1 MKWSSDI
8 THGTARSASTQTPD
22 GMHKPAMTTWSSDT
36 ARESVRSAI
45 TPLSD
50 VTREPALHILTRSRQ
65 PSMTQS
71 LDVTHE
77 AEQSAMTRTSAGARA
92 PHSRVTSRRV
102 GTSASI
108 NPATGSKTLV
118 TRELLTEQ
126 GSLTDSA
133 TSANTRPDKDIS
145 FVTSTQ
151 TDTEL
156 TTLGA
161 VIRRD
166 SNHDAKRQEEST
178 RAARP
183 VLDSRGH
190 SKHQMMTSSWPMT
203 STHVRDA
210 TVKTAST
217 LRPFVERQQTLVPSD
232 VTSSSVGRTLHDK
245 PAKFEKPARAFS
257 PRARS
262 VRNHSTIQR
271 DWMAEGGTQ
280 RSFIASPAAH
290 SKSAQVLLFLKS
302 GQHASA
308 STCQA
313 MCAVFVVSFI
323 LHKNKVTSFSEGRE
337 LVLDGTDES
346 CSTDES

>member
-156 TTLGA
+156 TTLGS

-183 VLDSRGH
+183 VLDSRRH
-190 SKHQMMTSSWPMT
+190 SKHQMMTSSRPMT

-217 LRPFVERQQTLVPSD
+217 LRQFVEHQQTLVPSD

-245 PAKFEKPARAFS
+245 HAKHEKPAKAFS

-262 VRNHSTIQR
+262 ARNHSATQR

-280 RSFIASPAAH
+280 RSFLASPAAH
-290 SKSAQVLLFLKS
+290 SKSVQVLLFLKS

-313 MCAVFVVSFI
+313 MPAVFGVGFI
-323 LHKNKVTSFSEGRE
+323 LHKNKVTSFLEDRE

-346 CSTDES
+346 